1 MQVEEIALLST
12 ALIRW
17 DGSRIVYPNAKMST
31 DMLINITRSG
41 NKGDTYRVRQ
51 MQAVHDSLAVKILQR
66 LRMHALMLHPGQWLV
81 LVI

>member
-41 NKGDTYRVRQ
+41 NKGDTMRVRPPI
-51 MQAVHDSLAVKILQR
+51 LADAR
-66 LRMHALMLHPGQWLV
+66 SMDMLNS
-81 LVI
+81 